1 MDPGGISEGP
11 GSPGLGVSL
20 SDKDGFRDP
29 GCYATDIG
37 DPRPSDH
44 RQTGP
49 PAMFFCEEIQLLSG
63 YCGGALGSPGA
74 AAGLGPNTTSCMM
87 RPGSSVNAPAMT
99 SAPRKSEIM
108 AKRCSAT

>member
-20 SDKDGFRDP
+20 SDKDGFRDA

-37 DPRPSDH
+37 DSRPSDH
-44 RQTGP
+44 PQTGP
-49 PAMFFCEEIQLLSG
+49 PAMFFCEEIQLLGG

-74 AAGLGPNTTSCMM
+74 AAGLGPNTAACMM
-87 RPGSSVNAPAMT
+87 CPARTVNHPPPT
-99 SAPRKSEIM
+99 
-108 AKRCSAT
+108 